1 MRKKILISIT
11 GASGSI
17 YGIRLLEALNSF
29 DVETHLIV
37 SDGAKRILE
46 YETDF
51 SLEAVVEKAHVF
63 YEDLDLHAGPASGS
77 FHIDGMCVVPCSM
90 KTLSAIAHGFC
101 NTLTARA
108 ACCMLKEN
116 RTLVLT
122 PRETPLDLPSLKNM
136 VAAREAGAV
145 ILPAMPGLYH
155 QPHDLNDLIDFIVG
169 KIIDQFSIEHTL
181 FKRWGEV

>member
-17 YGIRLLEALNSF
+17 YGIRLLEVLHTF
-29 DVETHLIV
+29 DVETHLII

-51 SLEAVVEKAHVF
+51 SLEAVVKKAHYF
-63 YEDLDLHAGPASGS
+63 YEDSDLHAGPASGS
-77 FHIDGMCVVPCSM
+77 FLSDGMCVVPCSM

-116 RTLVLT
+116 RMLVLT
-122 PRETPLDLPSLKNM
+122 PRETPLDLPGLKNM

-155 QPHDLNDLIDFIVG
+155 QPRDLNDLIDFIVG
-169 KIIDQFSIEHTL
+169 KVLDQFSIEHAL
-181 FKRWGEV
+181 FKRWGDV